1 MEFCE
6 EENPQRGEIECTR
19 KVLRGK
25 EGARKKRAWSKRE
38 RYCFWT
44 LKARWKACSR
54 QMLEQYLLCLPI
66 MVNRE
71 GFSAPQTQV
80 SFLPISASFFDCFRR
95 ITVLSVKF

>member
-1 MEFCE
+1 MSRQSINKYLRAVREKIVEFCE

-44 LKARWKACSR
+44 LKARWKSV
-54 QMLEQYLLCLPI
+54 YK
-66 MVNRE
+66 NRE
-71 GFSAPQTQV
+71 
-80 SFLPISASFFDCFRR
+80 
-95 ITVLSVKF
+95 